1 MSYSRSNFIV
11 FFSKDEN
18 IGGNMLDFVICD
30 DNPAVLDRLAKM
42 LEAIFITHDIDAQI
56 SLQCVDGYKVIN
68 YIEQHKVD
76 VLILDIN
83 LKSDLTGC
91 DIANM
96 VRKKNKNVYIIFTT
110 GHLEYAL
117 VAYKFKTFD
126 YLPKPIV
133 DERLEETI
141 LRLID
146 DIKKTPSKFIKLNN
160 NKTIINQ
167 DEINY
172 IKKDGMKLVFCTNNR
187 TYETY
192 SSFSKIE
199 DCLPENFVRCH
210 KSYIANVKNISNINS
225 NKNTILFSHNNYC
238 SIGAKYKNNIL
249 EVFKNGDFT
258 NNLDSTNNGK

>member
-1 MSYSRSNFIV
+1 
-11 FFSKDEN
+11 
-18 IGGNMLDFVICD
+18 MLNFVICD
-30 DNPAVLDRLAKM
+30 DNPAVLDRLSKM
-42 LEAIFITHDIDAQI
+42 LEAIFINHDIDAQI
-56 SLQCVDGYKVIN
+56 VLQSLNGYDVIN
-68 YIEQHKVD
+68 YVEHNKVD

-83 LKSDLTGC
+83 LKSELTGC
-91 DIANM
+91 DTANM
-96 VRKKNKNVYIIFTT
+96 VRKKNKDVYIIFTT

-126 YLPKPIV
+126 YLPKPLV

-146 DIKKTPSKFIKLNN
+146 DIKRTPSKFIRLNN

-172 IKKDGMKLVFCTNNR
+172 IKKDGMKLVFCTNSR

-192 SSFSKIE
+192 SSFNKIE
-199 DCLPENFVRCH
+199 NCLPENFVRCH
-210 KSYIANVKNISNINS
+210 KSYIVNVKNISDINS
-225 NKNTILFSHNNYC
+225 SKNTILFPHDNYC

-249 EVFKNGDFT
+249 EVFKNGNFT
-258 NNLDSTNNGK
+258 NDLDSINNGEWNLY

>member
-1 MSYSRSNFIV
+1 MLNFV
-11 FFSKDEN
+11 
-18 IGGNMLDFVICD
+18 VCD
-30 DNPAVLDRLAKM
+30 DNPAVLDRLSKM
-42 LEAIFITHDIDAQI
+42 LETIFIKHDIDAQI
-56 SLQCVDGYKVIN
+56 SLQSLNGSDVIN
-68 YIEQHKVD
+68 FIELNKVD

-83 LKSDLTGC
+83 LKTELTGC
-91 DIANM
+91 DIANI

-146 DIKKTPSKFIKLNN
+146 DIKRSPTNFIKLNN

-167 DEINY
+167 EEVNY
-172 IKKDGMKLVFCTNNR
+172 IKKDGMKLVFCTNTR

-192 SSFSKIE
+192 SSFTKIE
-199 DCLPENFVRCH
+199 NCLPENFVRCH
-210 KSYIANVKNISNINS
+210 KSYIVNLKNISDIDS
-225 NKNTILFSHNNYC
+225 SKNTILFSHNNYC

-249 EVFKNGDFT
+249 EVFKNGNFT
-258 NNLDSTNNGK
+258 NNLDCINNGE